1 MRVAMSS
8 CYSPRSPASS
18 RSRDWP
24 RWSAKPVRYAVLG
37 GGPSGLYFALLAKK
51 ANPTDEVLVVERN
64 PPDATFGWG
73 VVFSEETLGALRDAD
88 YETYTEIGESF
99 ARWNAIDIFYRDTRI
114 RPRGHSFTGISRKVL
129 LNILQ
134 RRCRALGVRL
144 EFERE
149 IREVGELEGGD
160 LIVGA
165 DGINGLVRRTYG
177 EFFKPQV
184 AVHPTKYVWFG
195 SDLPLDAFT
204 FIFRRNDDGLFQVHA
219 YPFDAHTCT
228 FIVECPED
236 AWRRA
241 GLESAS
247 EADSITYCEALFQ
260 PELRGRRLLSNRSLW
275 LNFATLRQETWH
287 HGNVV
292 VLGDAAHTAHFS
304 IGSGTKLAMEDSI
317 ALVDALRRHGD
328 LAAALNEYEMERQPV
343 VERFQEAALESSS
356 YFEHVSRYA
365 QFDPRQFA
373 FNLLTRSRRIS
384 YVNLTQ
390 RDPELV
396 RIVDSWFAAAA
407 SGSADGAIRLS
418 PPPMFTPFRTAD
430 LTLPNRVAVAAGPDL
445 DAAARLG
452 AGLIITEFV
461 SVTEDGRITPETPVI
476 DRTTQDHLRSA
487 AERVHQAGSHVA
499 LQLGHAGRRGSM
511 RPRSQGVDRPLRQG
525 GWRLLAASPIA
536 YTPHAALPKE
546 MTKRDIV
553 HLVKVFA
560 LAAKAAV
567 GCGLDALELNFAHG
581 YLVAGFISPLTNR
594 RTDEYGGSLEDRM
607 RFPMEVLDAVRATW
621 EQPLLVRISASDW
634 ATGGVDLDEAVAIAA
649 LLKAH
654 GCDLVHVVMG
664 QTIWESRPDYRRLF
678 GVPASDRI
686 RNEAGIPTLASGN
699 IATADGVNTILARG
713 GADLCQL
720 EFT

>member
-1 MRVAMSS
+1 M
-8 CYSPRSPASS
+8 
-18 RSRDWP
+18 
-24 RWSAKPVRYAVLG
+24 RYAVLG

-51 ANPTDEVLVVERN
+51 ANPGDEVLVVERN

-99 ARWNAIDIFYRDTRI
+99 ARWNAIDIYYRDTKI
-114 RPRGHSFTGISRKVL
+114 RSRGHVFTGISRKVL
-129 LNILQ
+129 LSILQ

-149 IREVGELEGGD
+149 VQDLAEFEGAD

-177 EFFKPQV
+177 EFFKPQI
-184 AVHPTKYVWFG
+184 ATHPTKYAWFG
-195 SDLPLDAFT
+195 SDMPLDAFT

-219 YPFDAHTCT
+219 YPFDAHACT
-228 FIVECPED
+228 FIVECPEE

-241 GLESAS
+241 GLESAT
-247 EADSITYCEALFQ
+247 EADSIAYCEALFQ
-260 PELRGRRLLSNRSLW
+260 PELRGRRLMSNRSLW

-317 ALVDALRRHGD
+317 ALVDALRRHRD
-328 LAAALNEYEMERQPV
+328 LPAALNDYEMERQPV

-373 FNLLTRSRRIS
+373 FNLLTRSRRIT

-396 RIVDSWFAAAA
+396 RAVDSWFAAAA
-407 SGSADGAIRLS
+407 IGSPDGALRLS
-418 PPPMFTPFRTAD
+418 PPPMFAPLHIGD

-445 DAAARLG
+445 EAAARLG
-452 AGLIITEFV
+452 AGLLITEFV
-461 SVTEDGRITPETPVI
+461 SVTEDGRITPDTPVI
-476 DRTTQDHLRSA
+476 DQTTQDRLRLA
-487 AERVHQAGSHVA
+487 VERVHQAGSCVA

-511 RPRSQGVDRPLRQG
+511 RPRSEGVDRPLRHG

-546 MTKRDIV
+546 MTGRDIA

-560 LAAKAAV
+560 LAAKAAKS
-567 GCGLDALELNFAHG
+567 CGFDALELNFAHG
-581 YLVAGFISPLTNR
+581 YLIAGFISPLTNR
-594 RTDEYGGSLEDRM
+594 RTDEYGGSLENRM
-607 RFPMEVLDAVRATW
+607 RLPLAVLDMVRTTW
-621 EQPLLVRISASDW
+621 DRPLLVRISASDW
-634 ATGGVDLDEAVAIAA
+634 AAGGNDLDEAVAIAA
-649 LLKAH
+649 LLRAH
-654 GCDLVHVVMG
+654 GCDLVHAVMG

-686 RNEAGIPTLASGN
+686 RNEAGIPTLATGN
-699 IATADGVNTILARG
+699 ITTADDVNTILAAGR
-713 GADLCQL
+713 ADLCQL

>member
-1 MRVAMSS
+1 
-8 CYSPRSPASS
+8 
-18 RSRDWP
+18 
-24 RWSAKPVRYAVLG
+24 VRYAVLG

-51 ANPTDEVLVVERN
+51 ANPSDDVLVVERN

-99 ARWNAIDIFYRDTRI
+99 ARWNAIDIFYRDTKVRS
-114 RPRGHSFTGISRKVL
+114 RGHVFTGISRKVL

-134 RRCRALGVRL
+134 QRCRALGVRL

-149 IREVGELEGGD
+149 VRDVGEFEGAD

-165 DGINGLVRRTYG
+165 DGINGLVRRTY
-177 EFFKPQV
+177 EEHFKPQV

-204 FIFRRNDDGLFQVHA
+204 FIFRRNDHGLFQVHA

-247 EADSITYCEALFQ
+247 EAESIAYCEALFQ
-260 PELRGRRLLSNRSLW
+260 PELRGRRLMSNRSLW
-275 LNFATLRQETWH
+275 VNFATLRQESWH
-287 HGNVV
+287 RGNVV
-292 VLGDAAHTAHFS
+292 LLGDAAHTAHFS

-317 ALVDALRRHGD
+317 ALVDALRRHRD
-328 LAAALNEYEMERQPV
+328 LGAALNDYEMERQPV

-356 YFEHVSRYA
+356 YFEHVWRYA
-365 QFDPRQFA
+365 AFDPRQFA
-373 FNLLTRSRRIS
+373 FNLLTRSRRIT

-396 RIVDSWFAAAA
+396 RTVDSWFTAAAT
-407 SGSADGAIRLS
+407 GSPDGAVRLS
-418 PPPMFTPFRTAD
+418 PPPMFAPFQIRD
-430 LTLPNRVAVAAGPDL
+430 MTLPNRVVLAAGPDL

-452 AGLIITEFV
+452 AGLVITEFV

-476 DRTTQDHLRSA
+476 DRAEQDVLRSA
-487 AERVHQAGSHVA
+487 VEGIHQAGSRVA

-525 GWRLLAASPIA
+525 GWRLMAASPIA
-536 YTPHAALPKE
+536 YTPHAALPKA
-546 MTKRDIV
+546 MTGRDISHV
-553 HLVKVFA
+553 VKLFA
-560 LAAKAAV
+560 AAARAAA
-567 GCGLDALELNFAHG
+567 GCWVDALELNFAHG
-581 YLVAGFISPLTNR
+581 YLVGGFISPLTNR
-594 RTDEYGGSLEDRM
+594 RSDEYGGSLENRM
-607 RFPMEVLDAVRATW
+607 RFPVQVLDAVRAAW
-621 EQPLLVRISASDW
+621 ERPLLVRISADDW
-634 ATGGVDLDEAVAIAA
+634 AQGGIDPDEAVEIAR
-649 LLKAH
+649 LIKAR
-654 GCDLVHVVMG
+654 GCDLIHAVMG
-664 QTIWESRPDYRRLF
+664 QTVWEGRPDYRRLF
-678 GVPASDRI
+678 GVTASDRI
-686 RNEAGIPTLASGN
+686 RNEAGIPTIATGN
-699 IATADGVNTILARG
+699 ITTADDVNTILAAGR
-713 GADLCQL
+713 ADLCVL
-720 EFT
+720 DLPSGG

>member
-1 MRVAMSS
+1 
-8 CYSPRSPASS
+8 
-18 RSRDWP
+18 
-24 RWSAKPVRYAVLG
+24 VRYAVIG

-51 ANPTDEVLVVERN
+51 ANPGDDVLVVERN

-73 VVFSEETLGALRDAD
+73 VVFSQETLGALRDAD

-99 ARWNAIDIFYRDTRI
+99 ARWNAIDIYYRDTMVRS
-114 RPRGHSFTGISRKVL
+114 RGHVFTGISRKVL

-144 EFERE
+144 EFEHEVRD
-149 IREVGELEGGD
+149 VGEFEGAD

-195 SDLPLDAFT
+195 SDLQLDAFT

-219 YPFDAHTCT
+219 YPFDARTCT

-247 EADSITYCEALFQ
+247 EAASIAYCEALFQ
-260 PELRGRRLLSNRSLW
+260 PELGGRRLLSNRSLW
-275 LNFATLRQETWH
+275 VNFLTLRQESWH

-292 VLGDAAHTAHFS
+292 LLGDAAHTAHFS

-317 ALVDALRRHGD
+317 ALVDALRRHRELGT
-328 LAAALNEYEMERQPV
+328 ALNHYEMERQPV
-343 VERFQEAALESSS
+343 VERFQEAALESSA

-365 QFDPRQFA
+365 HFDPRQFA
-373 FNLLTRSRRIS
+373 FNLLTRSRRIT

-396 RIVDSWFAAAA
+396 RTVDSWFAAAA
-407 SGSADGAIRLS
+407 AGSPDGALRLS
-418 PPPMFTPFRTAD
+418 PPPMFTPLRIRE
-430 LTLPNRVAVAAGPDL
+430 LTISNRVVTAAGPNL
-445 DAAARLG
+445 GAAARVG
-452 AGLIITEFV
+452 AGLVITEFV
-461 SVTEDGRITPETPVI
+461 SVTEDGRITPETPVF
-476 DRTTQDHLRSA
+476 DRAQQDKLRSA
-487 AERVHQAGSHVA
+487 VEQMHQGGSCVA

-511 RPRSQGVDRPLRQG
+511 RPRSHGVDRPLRQG

-546 MTKRDIV
+546 MTTREIA

-560 LAAKAAV
+560 AAAQAAAACWV
-567 GCGLDALELNFAHG
+567 DALELNFAHG
-581 YLVAGFISPLTNR
+581 YLLASFISPLTNR
-594 RTDEYGGSLEDRM
+594 RSDAYGGSLENRM
-607 RFPMEVLDAVRATW
+607 RFPLEVLDTVRATW
-621 EQPLLVRISASDW
+621 ERPLLVRVSASDW
-634 ATGGVDLDEAVAIAA
+634 AEGGIELDEAISIAA
-649 LLKAH
+649 LLRTH
-654 GCDLVHVVMG
+654 TCDLIHVVMG
-664 QTIWESRPDYRRLF
+664 QTTWESRPDYRRLF
-678 GVPASDRI
+678 GVLASDRI
-686 RNEAGIPTLASGN
+686 RNEARVPSIATGNITTADDVNTTLAAG
-699 IATADGVNTILARG
+699 R
-713 GADLCQL
+713 ADLCVL
-720 EFT
+720 ELPATG

>member
-1 MRVAMSS
+1 VH
-8 CYSPRSPASS
+8 
-18 RSRDWP
+18 
-24 RWSAKPVRYAVLG
+24 YAVLG

-51 ANPTDEVLVVERN
+51 ANPSDEILVVERN

-99 ARWNAIDIFYRDTRI
+99 ARWNAIDIYYQDTRI
-114 RPRGHSFTGISRKVL
+114 RSRGHLFTGISRKVL

-134 RRCRALGVRL
+134 RRCQALGVRL

-149 IREVGELEGGD
+149 VRDLAEFEGAD

-177 EFFKPQV
+177 EFFKPEV
-184 AVHPTKYVWFG
+184 VTHPTKYVWFG
-195 SDLPLDAFT
+195 SDMPLDAFT
-204 FIFRRNDDGLFQVHA
+204 FIFRRNEHGLFQVHA

-236 AWRRA
+236 AWQRA

-247 EADSITYCEALFQ
+247 EADSIAYCEALFQ
-260 PELRGRRLLSNRSLW
+260 PELRGRRLMSNRSLW
-275 LNFATLRQETWH
+275 VNFATLRQESWH

-292 VLGDAAHTAHFS
+292 LLGDAAHTAHFS

-317 ALVDALRRHGD
+317 GLVDALRRHRD
-328 LAAALNEYEMERQPV
+328 LPAALNDYEMERQPV

-365 QFDPRQFA
+365 KFDPRQFA
-373 FNLLTRSRRIS
+373 FNLLTRSRRIT

-396 RIVDSWFAAAA
+396 RTVDAWFAAAA
-407 SGSADGAIRLS
+407 TGSPDGALRLS
-418 PPPMFTPFRTAD
+418 PPPMFTPLRIGE
-430 LTLPNRVAVAAGPDL
+430 LTLLNRVAVAAGSDL
-445 DAAARLG
+445 EAAARLG
-452 AGLIITEFV
+452 AGLVITEFV

-476 DRTTQDHLRSA
+476 DRTTQERLRSLV
-487 AERVHQAGSHVA
+487 ELFHTAGSRVA

-511 RPRSQGVDRPLRQG
+511 RPRSEGVDRPLRQG
-525 GWRLLAASPIA
+525 GWKLMAASPIA

-546 MTKRDIV
+546 MSARDIA
-553 HLVKVFA
+553 HLVRVFA
-560 LAAKAAV
+560 LAAKAAA
-567 GCGLDALELNFAHG
+567 GCGFDALELNFAHG
-581 YLVAGFISPLTNR
+581 YLLAGFISPLTNQ
-594 RTDEYGGSLEDRM
+594 RTDEYGGSLENRI
-607 RFPMEVLDAVRATW
+607 RLPLAVLDIVRTTW
-621 EQPLLVRISASDW
+621 ELPLLVRISASDW
-634 ATGGVDLDEAVAIAA
+634 ASGGSDLDEAVAIAA

-654 GCDLVHVVMG
+654 GCDLVHAVMG
-664 QTIWESRPDYRRLF
+664 QTVWESRPDYRRLF

-686 RNEAGIPTLASGN
+686 RNEAGIPTLATGN
-699 IATADGVNTILARG
+699 ITTADDVNTILAAGR
-713 GADLCQL
+713 ADLCVLAQ
-720 EFT
+720 

>member
-1 MRVAMSS
+1 M
-8 CYSPRSPASS
+8 
-18 RSRDWP
+18 
-24 RWSAKPVRYAVLG
+24 RYAVIG

-51 ANPTDEVLVVERN
+51 ANPSDEVLVVERN

-73 VVFSEETLGALRDAD
+73 VVFSEETLGALRYAD
-88 YETYTEIGESF
+88 YETHTEIGESF
-99 ARWNAIDIFYRDTRI
+99 ARWNAIDIFYRETKI
-114 RPRGHSFTGISRKVL
+114 RSRGHVFTGISRKVL

-149 IREVGELEGGD
+149 VHDVAEFEGAD
-160 LIVGA
+160 LIIGA

-219 YPFDAHTCT
+219 YPFDARTCT
-228 FIVECPED
+228 FIVECPEN

-241 GLESAS
+241 GLESAT
-247 EADSITYCEALFQ
+247 EAESIAYCEALFQ
-260 PELRGRRLLSNRSLW
+260 PELRGRRLMSNRSLW
-275 LNFATLRQETWH
+275 VNFATLRTESWH

-292 VLGDAAHTAHFS
+292 LLGDAAHTAHFS

-317 ALVDALRRHGD
+317 GLVDALRRHRD
-328 LAAALNEYEMERQPV
+328 LGAALNDYEMERQPV

-365 QFDPRQFA
+365 HFDARQFA
-373 FNLLTRSRRIS
+373 FNLLTRSRRIT
-384 YVNLTQ
+384 YINLTQ

-396 RIVDSWFAAAA
+396 RTVDSWFAAAA
-407 SGSADGAIRLS
+407 TGSPDGAVRLS
-418 PPPMFTPFRTAD
+418 PPPMFTPFRIGE
-430 LTLPNRVAVAAGPDL
+430 LTIPNRVALTAGPDL
-445 DAAARLG
+445 EAAARMG
-452 AGLIITEFV
+452 AGLVITEFI
-461 SVTEDGRITPETPVI
+461 SVTEDGRITPETPVF
-476 DRTTQDHLRSA
+476 DRVQQDNLRSA
-487 AERVHQAGSHVA
+487 VGRIHQAGSRVA

-511 RPRSQGVDRPLRQG
+511 RPRLEGVDRPLRK
-525 GWRLLAASPIA
+525 GWRLLAASRVA

-546 MTKRDIV
+546 MTARDIA
-553 HLVKVFA
+553 HAAKVFA
-560 LAAKAAV
+560 AAATAAA

-594 RTDEYGGSLEDRM
+594 RTDEYGGSLENRM
-607 RFPMEVLDAVRATW
+607 RFPLQVLDAVRANW
-621 EQPLLVRISASDW
+621 KQPLLVRISASDW
-634 ATGGVDLDEAVAIAA
+634 ADGGIDLDQSVSIAA
-649 LLKAH
+649 LLKMR

-664 QTIWESRPDYRRLF
+664 QTVWESRPDYRRLF
-678 GVPASDRI
+678 SVPASDRI
-686 RNEAGIPTLASGN
+686 RNECGIPTIASGN
-699 IATADGVNTILARG
+699 ITTADDVNTILAAGR
-713 GADLCQL
+713 ADLCVL
-720 EFT
+720 DLPSRG

>member
-1 MRVAMSS
+1 
-8 CYSPRSPASS
+8 
-18 RSRDWP
+18 
-24 RWSAKPVRYAVLG
+24 VRYAVIG

-51 ANPTDEVLVVERN
+51 ANPTEEVLVVERN

-99 ARWNAIDIFYRDTRI
+99 ARWNAIDIYYRDTKI
-114 RPRGHSFTGISRKVL
+114 RSRGHVFTGISRKVL
-129 LNILQ
+129 LDILQ

-149 IREVGELEGGD
+149 VRDVAEFEGAD

-219 YPFDAHTCT
+219 YPFDARTCT

-241 GLESAS
+241 GLESAN
-247 EADSITYCEALFQ
+247 EADSIAYCEALFH
-260 PELRGRRLLSNRSLW
+260 PELRGRRLMSNRSLW
-275 LNFATLRQETWH
+275 LNFATLRQESWH

-292 VLGDAAHTAHFS
+292 LLGDAAHTAHFS

-317 ALVDALRRHGD
+317 ALVDALRRHHD
-328 LAAALNEYEMERQPV
+328 LGAALNDYEMERQPV

-365 QFDPRQFA
+365 HFDPRQFA

-384 YVNLTQ
+384 YINLTQ

-396 RIVDSWFAAAA
+396 RTVDSWFNAAAT
-407 SGSADGAIRLS
+407 GSPDGVVRLS
-418 PPPMFTPFRTAD
+418 PPPMFTPFRIGE
-430 LTLPNRVAVAAGPDL
+430 LTIPNRVAVAAGPDL
-445 DAAARLG
+445 EVAARMG
-452 AGLIITEFV
+452 GGLVITEFV

-476 DRTTQDHLRSA
+476 DRAEQDKLRSA
-487 AERVHQAGSHVA
+487 VERIHQAGSCVA

-511 RPRSQGVDRPLRQG
+511 RPHSEGVDRPLRK

-546 MTKRDIV
+546 MTAGDIA
-553 HLVKVFA
+553 HAVKVFA
-560 LAAKAAV
+560 ASARAAA
-567 GCGLDALELNFAHG
+567 GCSLDALELNFAHG

-594 RTDEYGGSLEDRM
+594 RTDEYGGSLENRM
-607 RFPMEVLDAVRATW
+607 RFPLEVLDAVRAIW
-621 EQPLLVRISASDW
+621 VGPLLVRISADDW
-634 ATGGVDLDEAVAIAA
+634 AQGGIDLDDAVEIAR
-649 LLKAH
+649 LLKAR
-654 GCDLVHVVMG
+654 GCDLIHAVMG
-664 QTIWESRPDYRRLF
+664 QTVWEGRPDYRRLF
-678 GVPASDRI
+678 GVAASDRI
-686 RNEAGIPTLASGN
+686 RNEAGIPT
-699 IATADGVNTILARG
+699 IATGNVTTADDVNTILAAGR
-713 GADLCQL
+713 ADLCVL
-720 EFT
+720 DLPSRG

>member
-1 MRVAMSS
+1 
-8 CYSPRSPASS
+8 
-18 RSRDWP
+18 
-24 RWSAKPVRYAVLG
+24 VRYAVLG

-51 ANPTDEVLVVERN
+51 ANPSDEITVVERN

-88 YETYTEIGESF
+88 YETFTEIGESF
-99 ARWNAIDIFYRDTRI
+99 ARWNAIDIYYQDTKI
-114 RPRGHSFTGISRKVL
+114 RSRGHVFTGISRKVL

-149 IREVGELEGGD
+149 IRDLAELEGAD

-184 AVHPTKYVWFG
+184 LTHPTKYVWFG
-195 SDLPLDAFT
+195 SDMPLDAFT
-204 FIFRRNDDGLFQVHA
+204 FIFRQNDDGLFQVHA

-247 EADSITYCEALFQ
+247 EADSIAYCEALFQ
-260 PELRGRRLLSNRSLW
+260 PELRGRRLMSNRLLW
-275 LNFATLRQETWH
+275 VNFATLRQESWH

-292 VLGDAAHTAHFS
+292 LLGDAAHTAHFS

-317 ALVDALRRHGD
+317 ALVDALRRHRD
-328 LAAALNEYEMERQPV
+328 LPAALNDYEMERQPV

-373 FNLLTRSRRIS
+373 FNLLTRSRRIT
-384 YVNLTQ
+384 YVSLTQ

-396 RIVDSWFAAAA
+396 QTVDSWFAAAA
-407 SGSADGAIRLS
+407 TGSPDGAARLS
-418 PPPMFTPFRTAD
+418 PPPMFTPLRIGE
-430 LTLPNRVAVAAGPDL
+430 LTLPNRVAMVAGPDL
-445 DAAARLG
+445 EAAARLG
-452 AGLIITEFV
+452 VGLVITEFV

-476 DRTTQDHLRSA
+476 DRTTQDRLRSA
-487 AERVHQAGSHVA
+487 VERIHKAGSRVA

-511 RPRSQGVDRPLRQG
+511 RPRSEGVDRPLRQG
-525 GWRLLAASPIA
+525 GWKLMAASPIA

-546 MTKRDIV
+546 MTMRDIAHV
-553 HLVKVFA
+553 VKVFS
-560 LAAKAAV
+560 LAAKAAA

-594 RTDEYGGSLEDRM
+594 RTDEYGGSLENRM
-607 RFPMEVLDAVRATW
+607 RFPLAVLDMVRSTW
-621 EQPLLVRISASDW
+621 ERPLLVRISASDW
-634 ATGGVDLDEAVAIAA
+634 APEGVELDEAVAIAA

-654 GCDLVHVVMG
+654 GCDLVHAVMG
-664 QTIWESRPDYRRLF
+664 QTVWESRPDYRRLF

-686 RNEAGIPTLASGN
+686 RNEACIPTLATGN
-699 IATADGVNTILARG
+699 ITTADDVNTILAAGR
-713 GADLCQL
+713 ADLCIL
-720 EFT
+720 DLPDSR

>member
-1 MRVAMSS
+1 
-8 CYSPRSPASS
+8 
-18 RSRDWP
+18 
-24 RWSAKPVRYAVLG
+24 VRYAVLG

-51 ANPTDEVLVVERN
+51 ANPSDEVVVVERN

-99 ARWNAIDIFYRDTRI
+99 ARWNAIDIYYRDTKI
-114 RPRGHSFTGISRKVL
+114 RSRGHVFTGISRKVL

-134 RRCRALGVRL
+134 RRCQALGVRL

-149 IREVGELEGGD
+149 VRDLAEFAGAD
-160 LIVGA
+160 LIIGA
-165 DGINGLVRRTYG
+165 DGINGLARRTYG
-177 EFFKPQV
+177 EFFKPLV
-184 AVHPTKYVWFG
+184 VTHPTKYVWFG
-195 SDLPLDAFT
+195 SDMPLDAFT

-247 EADSITYCEALFQ
+247 EADSIAYCEALFQ
-260 PELRGRRLLSNRSLW
+260 PELRGRRLMSNRSLW
-275 LNFATLRQETWH
+275 GNFATLRQESWH

-292 VLGDAAHTAHFS
+292 LLGDAAHTAHFS

-317 ALVDALRRHGD
+317 ALVDALRRHRD
-328 LAAALNEYEMERQPV
+328 LAAALNDYEMERQPI

-365 QFDPRQFA
+365 EFDPRQFA
-373 FNLLTRSRRIS
+373 FNLLTRSRRIT

-390 RDPELV
+390 RDPDLV
-396 RIVDSWFAAAA
+396 RTVDSWFAAAA
-407 SGSADGAIRLS
+407 TGSPDGAVRLS
-418 PPPMFTPFRTAD
+418 PPPMFAPFRIGE

-445 DAAARLG
+445 EAAARLG
-452 AGLIITEFV
+452 AGLIITQFV

-476 DRTTQDHLRSA
+476 DRTTQDRLRLA
-487 AERVHQAGSHVA
+487 VERIHTAGSRVA

-525 GWRLLAASPIA
+525 GWKLMAASPIA

-546 MTKRDIV
+546 MTGRDIA

-560 LAAKAAV
+560 LAAKAAA
-567 GCGLDALELNFAHG
+567 GCWFDALELNFAHG
-581 YLVAGFISPLTNR
+581 YLLAGFISPLTNR
-594 RTDEYGGSLEDRM
+594 RTDEYGGSLENRM
-607 RFPMEVLDAVRATW
+607 RLPLAVLDIVRTTW
-621 EQPLLVRISASDW
+621 ERPLLVRVSASDW
-634 ATGGVDLDEAVAIAA
+634 ASGGNDLDEAVKISTM
-649 LLKAH
+649 LKSH
-654 GCDLVHVVMG
+654 GCDLVHAVMG

-686 RNEAGIPTLASGN
+686 RNEAGIPTLATGN
-699 IATADGVNTILARG
+699 ITTADDVNTILAAGR
-713 GADLCQL
+713 ADLCL
-720 EFT
+720 LAE

>member
-1 MRVAMSS
+1 
-8 CYSPRSPASS
+8 
-18 RSRDWP
+18 
-24 RWSAKPVRYAVLG
+24 
-37 GGPSGLYFALLAKK
+37 
-51 ANPTDEVLVVERN
+51 
-64 PPDATFGWG
+64 
-73 VVFSEETLGALRDAD
+73 
-88 YETYTEIGESF
+88 
-99 ARWNAIDIFYRDTRI
+99 
-114 RPRGHSFTGISRKVL
+114 VL

-149 IREVGELEGGD
+149 IRDLAELEGAD

-184 AVHPTKYVWFG
+184 VTHPTKYVWFG
-195 SDLPLDAFT
+195 SDMPLDAFT

-247 EADSITYCEALFQ
+247 EADSIAYCEALFQ
-260 PELRGRRLLSNRSLW
+260 PELRGRQLMSNRSLW
-275 LNFATLRQETWH
+275 VNFATLRQESWH

-292 VLGDAAHTAHFS
+292 LLGDAAHTAHFS

-317 ALVDALRRHGD
+317 ALVDALRRHRD
-328 LAAALNEYEMERQPV
+328 LPAALNDYEMERQPV

-365 QFDPRQFA
+365 RFDPRQFA
-373 FNLLTRSRRIS
+373 FNLLTRSRRIT

-396 RIVDSWFAAAA
+396 RTVDSWFTAAAT
-407 SGSADGAIRLS
+407 GSPDGAVRLS
-418 PPPMFTPFRTAD
+418 PPPMFALFRIGE

-445 DAAARLG
+445 EAAARLG
-452 AGLIITEFV
+452 AGLVITEFV
-461 SVTEDGRITPETPVI
+461 SVTEEGRITPETPVI
-476 DRTTQDHLRSA
+476 DRTTQDRLRSA
-487 AERVHQAGSHVA
+487 VERIHTAGGRVA

-511 RPRSQGVDRPLRQG
+511 RPRSEGVDRPLRQG
-525 GWRLLAASPIA
+525 GWKLVAASPIA

-546 MTKRDIV
+546 MTMRDIAHV
-553 HLVKVFA
+553 VKVFS
-560 LAAKAAV
+560 LAAKAAA
-567 GCGLDALELNFAHG
+567 GCGFDALELNFAHG

-594 RTDEYGGSLEDRM
+594 RTDEYGGSLENRM
-607 RFPMEVLDAVRATW
+607 RFPLAVLDMVRSTW
-621 EQPLLVRISASDW
+621 ERPLLVRISASDW
-634 ATGGVDLDEAVAIAA
+634 APTGSDLDEAVAIAGM
-649 LLKAH
+649 LKAR
-654 GCDLVHVVMG
+654 GCDLVHAVMG
-664 QTIWESRPDYRRLF
+664 QTVWESRPDYRRLF

-686 RNEAGIPTLASGN
+686 RNEAGIPTLAAGN
-699 IATADGVNTILARG
+699 ITTADDVNTILAAGR
-713 GADLCQL
+713 ADLCIL
-720 EFT
+720 DLPDSR